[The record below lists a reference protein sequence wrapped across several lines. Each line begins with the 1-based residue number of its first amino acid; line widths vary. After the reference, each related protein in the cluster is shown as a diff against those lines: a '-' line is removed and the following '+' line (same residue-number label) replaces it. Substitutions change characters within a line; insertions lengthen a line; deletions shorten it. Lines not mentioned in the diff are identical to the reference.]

1 MKQHVEIEYDGI
13 ETDRKFN
20 ELINKVINECFLNEN
35 MDKLKLYVSITLT
48 IPNVIKDIN
57 KKYRN
62 IDKPT
67 DVLSFPM
74 FNREEIDDIKN
85 GNSNVEEVLGDIIIS
100 IPKVEEQA
108 IQYGHSFERELSYMC
123 VHGFYHLMGYDHI
136 IKADKVEMRKKEDEV
151 LTKLGI
157 THGD

>member
-20 ELINKVINECFLNEN
+20 ELSNKVINECFLNEN

-100 IPKVEEQA
+100 IPKVRRQLEEGKTIWEA
-108 IQYGHSFERELSYMC
+108 IFYG
-123 VHGFYHLMGYDHI
+123 
-136 IKADKVEMRKKEDEV
+136 
-151 LTKLGI
+151 TKLTEERYNQIMRALKPGNVYVYR
-157 THGD
+157 

>member
-100 IPKVEEQA
+100 IPKVRRQLEEGKTIWEA
-108 IQYGHSFERELSYMC
+108 IFYG
-123 VHGFYHLMGYDHI
+123 
-136 IKADKVEMRKKEDEV
+136 
-151 LTKLGI
+151 TKLTEERYNQIMKSLKPGNAYVS
-157 THGD
+157 